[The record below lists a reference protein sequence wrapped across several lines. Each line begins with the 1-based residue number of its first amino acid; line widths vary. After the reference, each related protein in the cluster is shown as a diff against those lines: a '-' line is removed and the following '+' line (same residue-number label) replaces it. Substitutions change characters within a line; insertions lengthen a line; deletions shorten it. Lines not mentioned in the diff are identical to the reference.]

1 MVLLAQASAFFF
13 CSILLSCKFCEFEKI
28 TMPILLAQ
36 FNLKNADYIII
47 AGLPEEINKHI
58 KDFIEASF
66 IGPKWTLHVD
76 TLNWYPLLPHL
87 PSLNWMDRLINAEFV
102 PNQFFSSLI
111 ITDRCEFFEYRAGWL
126 NRRYGH
132 FYLLN

>member
-1 MVLLAQASAFFF
+1 
-13 CSILLSCKFCEFEKI
+13 
-28 TMPILLAQ
+28 MPILLAQ

-47 AGLPEEINKHI
+47 AGLPEEINRHI
-58 KDFIEASF
+58 KDFFQDSF
-66 IGPKWTLHVD
+66 IGPKLTLHVD

-87 PSLNWMDRLINAEFV
+87 ASLNWMDRIINAEFV

-126 NRRYGH
+126 NRRYGY